1 MKLTNNHK
9 ILLGLAI
16 GGGIAWWLTRKKS
29 ATATSTTSTISNTV
43 EPKDLT
49 REEKINYILDNV
61 TTTPTEEKTG
71 FSGERF
77 EYDPKIG
84 YAIPFGFVK
93 VQSAGGEMVLP
104 REGNLAQEVYFNAE
118 GEATNN
124 PVEEAEAILDAFT
137 DEELNV
143 AYKVAKA
150 RVKNPNISDEQ
161 LIKIANLKQKAQD
174 LFLGLIKN
182 KFNDVKALS
191 KNPNWRKGLAKTKA
205 YRFEKRK
212 QRREK
217 RKQRRKDRMGMMD
230 MSKEKRRLKKQ
241 CRKKYGVGKDYR
253 KCLRTKFEDEV
264 INRQNGAMWGGY
276 RNDGMPTNADAVVMQ
291 TRPMIISRGNAINQ
305 RSR

>member
-29 ATATSTTSTISNTV
+29 ATATSTTSNTV

-77 EYDPKIG
+77 EYDPAIG
-84 YAIPFGFVK
+84 YAIPFGTVK
-93 VQSAGGEMVLP
+93 VQSASGEMVLP

-124 PVEEAEAILDAFT
+124 PVEEAEAILDALT
-137 DEELNV
+137 DEELDV
-143 AYKVAKA
+143 AYRVSKA

-161 LIKIANLKQKAQD
+161 LIKIANLKQKGQD

-191 KNPNWRKGLAKTKA
+191 KNPNWRKGLSKKA

-212 QRREK
+212 QRRK
-217 RKQRRKDRMGMMD
+217 NRKDRMGMMG
-230 MSKEKRRLKKQ
+230 MSKEERRLKKQ
-241 CRKKYGVGKDYR
+241 CREKYGVGKDYR

-291 TRPMIISRGNAINQ
+291 TRPMIISRGNAINE